1 MGKLILMCG
10 VPGSGK
16 STYLKVHEPWFN
28 ESHVIVSRD
37 EIRFSLLK
45 EGEEY
50 FSHEKE
56 VWKIFVDKIKDGLS
70 KVEEVYVDATH
81 INEHNRAKLLRVLGK
96 SMAGVELEAIYFD
109 LPMERILAQN
119 AQRTGVRFVPP
130 SVIQNM
136 RSTMTEPSFEEG
148 FNRVYVVRDDGMVIR
163 ERDDVEND

>member
-1 MGKLILMCG
+1 MSKLILMCG

-37 EIRFSLLK
+37 EIRFSLLQ

-56 VWKIFVDKIKDGLS
+56 VWNIFVNKIREGLR

-81 INEHNRAKLLRVLGK
+81 INENNRAKLFRALGK
-96 SMAGVELEAIYFD
+96 SLAGVELEAIYFD
-109 LPMERILAQN
+109 LPMEKILAQN
-119 AQRTGVRFVPP
+119 AQRTGIRFVPP

-148 FNRVYVVRDDGMVIR
+148 FNRVYVIKEDGMIIK
-163 ERDDVEND
+163 EKADG